1 MKPAAARTIILEQ
14 QPRRQGKMWNE
25 KTFTIILFL
34 LPTLAFMGVFVVWP
48 IINSFQLSFL
58 QWNGINP
65 TRTFIGLQNWTRLL
79 QDPIFWK
86 SLGNNLIIVVLS
98 IAIQIPIA
106 MLLAIMIERS
116 RGFLIRVFKTVYFF
130 PMLMSSVAI
139 GILFKYIY
147 DPTFGLVNETLERMG
162 FTSLTQAWLGDP
174 KYALLAVVLVI
185 CWQFIP
191 FYMIL
196 FHAALNNIPGELK
209 DAALIDGAND
219 ARYYRHIA
227 LPMVMGTVRT
237 AILLSLIGSLKYF
250 DLIWVMTQ
258 GGPNHASE
266 LMATYMYKMAF
277 PSFQVGYG
285 SAVASAMFII
295 VMLISIAT
303 LTLSRRF
310 DYRRAQ

>member
-1 MKPAAARTIILEQ
+1 MKPAIARTTALEQ
-14 QPRRQGKMWNE
+14 QPKRRSRRLDE
-25 KTFTIILFL
+25 HTATIILFL
-34 LPTLAFMGVFVVWP
+34 LPTLAFMVVFVVWP
-48 IINSFQLSFL
+48 IINSFQLSFY

-65 TRTFIGLQNWTRLL
+65 VRNFIGLQNWSRLL
-79 QDPIFWK
+79 QDSIFWK
-86 SLGNNLIIVVLS
+86 SLSNNLIIVVLS

-116 RGFLIRVFKTVYFF
+116 RGFLIKVFKTVYFF

-147 DPTFGLVNETLERMG
+147 DPTFGLINETLERMG
-162 FTSLTQAWLGDP
+162 LTSLTQAWLGDP
-174 KYALLAVVLVI
+174 KYALLSVILVI

-209 DAALIDGAND
+209 DAAQIDGAND
-219 ARYYRHIA
+219 ARYYRYIA

-285 SAVASAMFII
+285 STVASAMFII
-295 VMLISIAT
+295 VMLISIVT
-303 LTLSRRF
+303 LAFSRRF
-310 DYRRAQ
+310 DYRRSQ